1 MANIRLMGNWNFPF
15 YQYDGSTKRLKKSTN
30 GSIEIKSTELVTQ
43 EVYKSMLIY
52 QLIPV
57 ILRKWLSE
65 GPFIIFIQQ
74 DNTEVYITND
84 LVTTQ

>member
-1 MANIRLMGNWNFPF
+1 
-15 YQYDGSTKRLKKSTN
+15 
-30 GSIEIKSTELVTQ
+30 
-43 EVYKSMLIY
+43 MLIY